1 MDVMDW
7 DFNCPNCNSIEPKA
21 APSDRKFLTLPHRA
35 FTDLVV
41 FVDGMTECPDCQNP
55 YIPSPED
62 FDHAVDVAYGK
73 RLRERVPAALL
84 RLEAHGFDEFD
95 IEVML
100 GLDAGEIEK
109 VVKSDS
115 VEDPVTKVLAAVD
128 CVCVLLE
135 KNLENKTPVKLR

>member
-1 MDVMDW
+1 MNVMEW

-41 FVDGMTECPDCQNP
+41 FVDGMTECPECRNP
-55 YIPSPED
+55 YIPSPEL

-84 RLEAHGFDEFD
+84 RLKERGVEEFD

-100 GLDAGEIEK
+100 GLDAGEIEA
-109 VVKSDS
+109 VVESTS

-135 KNLENKTPVKLR
+135 KTSNNDFVKQR